1 MVTLIDVDILSNT
14 WNDYFMGITGLPLMV
29 KLRLFYNLAGFMY
42 MDKYIFWLW
51 IKLKSSH
58 FCFQCYWVIIALLCQ
73 SYSLFLYAEELSAS
87 PPVYSYTIINTYPHD
102 SDAFTQGL
110 AIENEVLFEGT
121 GLYGKSALRKVDLRS
136 GQSLEIRVLP
146 AQFFGEGLT
155 VFRDKII
162 QLTWKSKIA
171 LIYDKKSFKLLKKFN
186 YPFDGWGIT
195 HNGNQLITS
204 DGTDILRIFDPETL
218 QELNHIRVFD
228 NNGPVTHLNELEY
241 VQGEIYANVWFTDR
255 IARISPETGRVVG
268 WIDLEGIMD
277 DRIGKRSADAV
288 LNGIAYDEKNQR
300 LFVTGK
306 LWPKLF
312 EIKLIPGQ

>member
-1 MVTLIDVDILSNT
+1 
-14 WNDYFMGITGLPLMV
+14 MGITGLPLMV
-29 KLRLFYNLAGFMY
+29 KLRLFYNLDGFMY
-42 MDKYIFWLW
+42 MDKYIFWSW
-51 IKLKSSH
+51 IKLKSNH
-58 FCFQCYWVIIALLCQ
+58 FCFQCYWIIIALLCQ
-73 SYSLFLYAEELSAS
+73 SYSLFLYAEELSVS

-110 AIENEVLFEGT
+110 AIENDVLFEGT

-136 GQSLEIRVLP
+136 GQSLEIRLLP
-146 AQFFGEGLT
+146 AQYFGEGLT

-171 LIYDKKSFKLLKKFN
+171 LMYDKKSFKLLKTVN

-204 DGTDILRIFDPETL
+204 DGTDILRILDPETF
-218 QELNHIRVFD
+218 QQLNHIRVFD

-277 DRIGKRSADAV
+277 DRIRKRSADAV